1 MLLVFNFHGTVL
13 MKGIGTFKSRVKR
26 NIGLCCFLSLYCTS
40 AFSFQSKEDIA
51 VSDKW
56 LALLHY
62 EQNASST
69 PVSAINSDEFFFSDT
84 GRTDSLSELN
94 ATLTNFTER
103 PSTQCQF
110 PARAEFLQRHVHLPM
125 VNCDEVNTFL
135 DNVNANSVSLIY
147 ASGYLGNPASMYGHI
162 FLKFNQESKTAL
174 LDNTYSYGARHP
186 DNENPLKY
194 IVKGIFGGYEGYF
207 ANQKYHHQ
215 TLVYS
220 ESELRDLWEYRLALS
235 TDDVTFLLKHLFEL
249 EGASKTYYFFSQNC
263 AYQLARLL
271 GIVTDKQLIAPGKP
285 WVMPYD
291 IITMLYRDN
300 NASIVDGVIYHGSRQ
315 EKLYEHFSQLEA
327 SLQGVVENTINQT
340 SDIAFPEIETLR
352 SEDAKRVIETLYDYY
367 ALVEQKNDGLSDSQL
382 AKRKSL
388 MKQRFTLPIGKAE
401 FKETEKQAPHLAQDS
416 TLLQVSAID
425 NNVLGS
431 AVEFRFRANYYD
443 LLSVNTARI
452 PFSELTTFD
461 MRVHYYT
468 ELDELTLREL
478 TLLRLINLNATST
491 GLPGDEGYA
500 WKLATGYRPQSLT
513 DLGDGTFYID
523 GFFGKAISLSSDFA
537 LYGAASGSLTSKNDF
552 GGNFSIG
559 PEIGGVINVTPQL
572 AMSLSFGHQRYLN
585 DKDIVRNVMT
595 FEQRFLNHKNM
606 DLRTSFRYDGT
617 HELSASFSYYF

>member
-1 MLLVFNFHGTVL
+1 
-13 MKGIGTFKSRVKR
+13 MKDIGSLKFKIKR
-26 NIGLCCFLSLYCTS
+26 KIGLCCLIGLYCGS
-40 AFSFQSKEDIA
+40 AFSFESKEDVA
-51 VSDKW
+51 ASDTW

-62 EQNASST
+62 EQDASST
-69 PVSAINSDEFFFSDT
+69 LVSAINSDDFFFSDS
-84 GRTDSLSELN
+84 GRSDALSELD
-94 ATLTNFTER
+94 ATITNFTES

-110 PARAEFLQRHVHLPM
+110 PARAEFLQAHVDLPI
-125 VNCDEVNTFL
+125 VECNDVNTFL
-135 DNVNANSVSLIY
+135 ESVNVNSLSLIY

-162 FLKFNQESKTAL
+162 FLKFNQQSKTAL

-249 EGASKTYYFFSQNC
+249 EGVGKTYYFFKQNC

-271 GIVTDKQLIAPGKP
+271 GLVIDTQLISPGKP

-300 NASIVDGVIYHGSRQ
+300 NASIVDDVIYHGSRQ
-315 EKLYEHFSQLEA
+315 EKLYDHFSQLGTP
-327 SLQGVVENTINQT
+327 LQGVVENAINQT
-340 SDIAFPEIETLR
+340 DEIAFPEIETLR
-352 SEDAKRVIETLYDYY
+352 EEDAKRVIETLYDYY
-367 ALVEQKNDGLSDSQL
+367 ALIEQINDGLSDSQL

-388 MKQRFTLPIGKAE
+388 MKQRFSLPIGKAN
-401 FKETEKQAPHLAQDS
+401 FQDTEKQAPHLAQNS

-461 MRVHYYT
+461 MRVQYYT
-468 ELDELTLREL
+468 ELDEFTLREL

-491 GLPGDEGYA
+491 GLPSDEGYA

-513 DLGDGTFYID
+513 EMGNGTFYLE
-523 GFFGKAISLSSDFA
+523 GFFGKAIAFSTDFA
-537 LYGAASGSLTSKNDF
+537 LYGAASASLTSKNDF
-552 GGNFSIG
+552 GGNVSIG

-595 FEQRFLNHKNM
+595 FEQRFLNHRNM
-606 DLRTSFRYDGT
+606 DLRTSVRYDGT